1 MSLSSWLANRLG
13 PLSSFRKLSSAM
25 KYFPVFMDL
34 AGRDVLVTGGG
45 EKALQKLRLLAKTTA
60 RVTVVAETISP
71 EIGFL
76 SQRHALSLQLRRL
89 RPEDVEGKALAIGA
103 DDDARL
109 NTELAE
115 AAHAAGVAVN
125 VVDAPELST
134 VIVPAIVDRDPV
146 VVAIGTEGAA
156 PIIAR
161 DLRTRIE
168 SWLPADFGRV
178 ASTAAALRPRV
189 RAAIAQPAAR
199 RRFWEE
205 FLRGPFRDRALAA
218 DLAGAD
224 QEAARALRDAGKGNH
239 GSVVLVGCGP
249 GDPDL
254 LTLKALQALQDADVL
269 VHDRLVNP
277 AILDYARRDA
287 VRIDVGKT
295 PGGKATPQNEINRI
309 LVREALKGQRVARL
323 KGGDAMVFGRA
334 AEEIAAVRAAGID
347 VTVIPGITAAHAI
360 AASVT
365 LPPTLAR
372 KVRQLSVV
380 TGATDDG
387 AAELDWRALA
397 APGQAFAIYM
407 GVRGAATIQQN
418 LIKAGADPT
427 TPVVIVENGTRPEER
442 VIETTLADLGPAV
455 IAEAVTAPAV
465 IFVGLGWDEACLSR
479 PARATLF
486 AAVASQSAYPL
497 SNDTTGHSPER
508 IGRRA

>member
-1 MSLSSWLANRLG
+1 
-13 PLSSFRKLSSAM
+13 M
-25 KYFPVFMDL
+25 KYFPLFMDL
-34 AGRDVLVTGGG
+34 EGRDVLVAGGG

-60 RVTVVAETISP
+60 RVTVVADTISP
-71 EIGFL
+71 EIATL
-76 SQRHALSLQLRRL
+76 SRRHAMSLQLRRL
-89 RPEDVEGKALAIGA
+89 RPDDVKGVAVAIGA
-103 DDDARL
+103 DDSAERNL
-109 NTELAE
+109 ELAR
-115 AAHAAGVAVN
+115 AARAAGVPVN
-125 VVDAPELST
+125 IVDVPDLST

-161 DLRTRIE
+161 DLRARIE

-178 ASTAAALRPRV
+178 AGYAAALRPRV
-189 RAAIAQPAAR
+189 RDAITEPTAR
-199 RRFWEE
+199 RQFWERL
-205 FLRGPFRDRALAA
+205 LRGPFRDRALAA
-218 DLAGAD
+218 DVAGAE
-224 QEAARALRDAGKGNH
+224 QEATRALRDAGKGSH

-287 VRIDVGKT
+287 VRIDVGKA

-334 AEEIAAVRAAGID
+334 AEEIAAARAAGID

-365 LPPTLAR
+365 LPLTLRR
-372 KVRQLSVV
+372 KVRQFAVV
-380 TGATDDG
+380 TGATEDG
-387 AAELDWRALA
+387 AADLDWQALA
-397 APGQAFAIYM
+397 APEQGFAIYM
-407 GVRGAATIQQN
+407 GVRSAAVIERH
-418 LIKAGADPT
+418 LIDAGADPA
-427 TPVVIVENGTRPEER
+427 TPVVIVENGTLPQER
-442 VIETTLADLGPAV
+442 VIETTLADLGTAV
-455 IAEAVTAPAV
+455 HAEAITAPAI
-465 IFVGLGWDEACLSR
+465 IFIGLGWDEACLSR
-479 PARATLF
+479 PARVRTF
-486 AAVASQSAYPL
+486 ASDASRPAEQQIDNPA
-497 SNDTTGHSPER
+497 GFSPEP